1 MADPEW
7 IKKTT
12 VLSLALAVP
21 AGALLI
27 KMWRRRSAFEKGD
40 LPASFWL
47 GTLVLLAYVVWVLN
61 VMFELS
67 AGIMVSWPILGIFL
81 SIVGFGLSFRSSRF
95 QTELVITNSLLLL
108 LSLASIV
115 APN

>member
-7 IKKTT
+7 IKKTAA
-12 VLSLALAVP
+12 LSLALAAP

-27 KMWRRRSAFEKGD
+27 KMWRRKSAFESGD

-47 GTLVLLAYVVWVLN
+47 GTLVSFAYVVWVLN

-67 AGIMVSWPILGIFL
+67 AGIMVSWPMLGIFL
-81 SIVGFGLSFRSSRF
+81 SIVGCGLSFRSSRF
-95 QTELVITNSLLLL
+95 RTELVATNSLLVL

-115 APN
+115 VPN